1 MINHHM
7 TCLTSCNS
15 NLVSLTLLLLP
26 WCPAVVM
33 LAGGIAVYVIR
44 QNSTARGLREWV
56 PLPTIVQL
64 FVNNSSKSESTIK
77 AYFTDHASASH
88 YRRAEPAELDWLK
101 RKKAV
106 SPRSTMVNLVS
117 MQRCL
122 AVGRGLGVP
131 EELLTELAELPMA
144 VPLTTT
150 AQAAAPAVP
159 TPTPVTASTAQA
171 LSQTVST
178 TAAAIQ
184 AMCPARLPPCTLSQ
198 AELEV
203 WHYGLTTQPIAQGP
217 VLNHIRAALEGLRQ
231 WSRDFVRMDR
241 PMDVDWLAFSSWKGN
256 QGEMLRFLGF
266 ICKHKGV
273 QQPTLQHYLNG
284 FLVADFISFLKAR
297 EVDPNQLADHVH
309 QAERVVVYLASTNQ
323 ISHADLQ
330 LYSPYRGWLANMA
343 HQLKKNLQSAPK
355 PSLEELMQQG
365 TYMQADELL
374 VCLHKV
380 GERATA
386 RKGEVGDSWEAAKE
400 NMYAAYG
407 MSFFGYVP
415 PLRPSVVHSLQ
426 DPDYSGPCLHPDCQH
441 PNKCKGNRVEIED
454 WDSTS
459 DSSMDSSSTSSLDP
473 TITIF
478 APHHK
483 ASKWWKKNKTIV
495 CKLPPILAR
504 LYLTHY
510 LEGRGMLLSNCSS
523 DPSNYFFVQVLKGE
537 QLLESQASQIFASVV
552 LPHTHHFGPQRARA
566 IFVTAAR
573 GGQLGSVD
581 VQAAAAIMGNSYRM
595 WEDVYDREVVAR
607 GAADNVAALAKWR
620 SRVLSAA
627 GVGVTTGVG
636 PDAAAGA
643 AGAGAAARVGAGA
656 AAGVGAG
663 AAPRGVAS
671 APRVGVGAGV
681 GVAAG
686 VGVDVAAGV
695 GGATSKELCIDLTQD
710 TDSDSM
716 DTSSDSD

>member
-1 MINHHM
+1 
-7 TCLTSCNS
+7 
-15 NLVSLTLLLLP
+15 
-26 WCPAVVM
+26 M

-64 FVNNSSKSESTIK
+64 FVSHSNKSESTIK
-77 AYFTDHASASH
+77 AYFTDPASASH
-88 YRRAEPAELDWLK
+88 YWRAEADELDWLK
-101 RKKAV
+101 RKKAIN
-106 SPRSTMVNLVS
+106 PRSTMVNLIS
-117 MQRCL
+117 MQKCL
-122 AVGRGLGVP
+122 EVGEGLGVP

-144 VPLTTT
+144 VPLATT

-159 TPTPVTASTAQA
+159 TPTPVTASTAQS
-171 LSQTVST
+171 LSQTIST

-198 AELEV
+198 ADLEV
-203 WHYGLTTQPIAQGP
+203 WNYGLTTQPIAQGP
-217 VLNHIRAALEGLRQ
+217 VLNHVRAALEGLRQ

-241 PMDVDWLAFSSWKGN
+241 PMDVDWLAFNSWKGN

-273 QQPTLQHYLNG
+273 QQPTLHHYLNG
-284 FLVADFISFLKAR
+284 FLLADFISFLKAR

-323 ISHADLQ
+323 LSQADLQ
-330 LYSPYRGWLANMA
+330 LYGPYRGWLANMA

-355 PSLEELMQQG
+355 PSLEEQMQQG

-400 NMYAAYG
+400 NMHAAYG

-415 PLRPSVVHSLQ
+415 PLRPSVVNSLQ
-426 DPDYSGPCLHPDCQH
+426 EPDYSGPCLHPDCQH

-454 WDSTS
+454 WDSSS
-459 DSSMDSSSTSSLDP
+459 DSSMDSSSTGSFDP
-473 TITIF
+473 TVTIF

-483 ASKWWKKNKTIV
+483 ATKWWKKNKTIV

-504 LYLTHY
+504 LYLTHF
-510 LEGRGMLLSNCSS
+510 LEGRDMLLSNCSS
-523 DPSNYFFVQVLKGE
+523 DPSNYFFIQVLKGE

-552 LPHTHHFGPQRARA
+552 LPHTHHFGPQKARA

-620 SRVLSAA
+620 SKVLSAA
-627 GVGVTTGVG
+627 RVGAT
-636 PDAAAGA
+636 AG
-643 AGAGAAARVGAGA
+643 VGAGA

-663 AAPRGVAS
+663 AAAAAGVAGGVGAGVTVRGVTAAARGVA
-671 APRVGVGAGV
+671 AAARAGAGAGV
-681 GVAAG
+681 GVAVG
-686 VGVDVAAGV
+686 VGVGAAARV
-695 GGATSKELCIDLTQD
+695 GAASNKDICIDLTQD

-716 DTSSDSD
+716 DTDSESD